1 MNLVC
6 LDLEGVLIPE
16 IWIAFAEKTGL
27 QELRRTTRDEPDYD
41 KLMRYRLEILARHQF
56 TLTDIQDVIGTLELL
71 PDALEFYQWLR
82 SRAGVVILSDT
93 FMEFA
98 WPLMAK
104 LDYPTLFCH
113 NLVVD
118 DQKRIVNY
126 QLRMRDQKRAAVE
139 AFRKLNFRVLAS
151 GDSYNDLS
159 MIQAADR
166 GFFFCPPDSMVREY
180 PDYPV
185 ARDHAQLKA
194 LLEPHL

>member
-16 IWIAFAEKTGL
+16 IWIAFAEKSGL
-27 QELRRTTRDEPDYD
+27 QELKRTTRDEPDYD

-56 TLTDIQDVIGTLELL
+56 TLTDIQEVIATLEPLQG
-71 PDALEFYQWLR
+71 ALEFYQWLQAR
-82 SRAGVVILSDT
+82 VGVIILSDT

-118 DQKRIVNY
+118 DQQRIVDY
-126 QLRMRDQKRAAVE
+126 RLRMKDQKREAVE
-139 AFRKLNFRVLAS
+139 ALRRLNFRVLAA

-159 MIQAADR
+159 MIRAADH

-185 ARDHAQLKA
+185 AHDHSQLKA